1 MKWILTHWKTTG
13 LGLMFGI
20 ATLCVVFRLISLH
33 DWAAICGVI
42 GTFGAFMLKDPEK

>member
-1 MKWILTHWKTTG
+1 MKHIFKNWKTSG
-13 LGLMFGI
+13 LGLMFAITTG
-20 ATLCVVFRLISLH
+20 CVVLRVISLH